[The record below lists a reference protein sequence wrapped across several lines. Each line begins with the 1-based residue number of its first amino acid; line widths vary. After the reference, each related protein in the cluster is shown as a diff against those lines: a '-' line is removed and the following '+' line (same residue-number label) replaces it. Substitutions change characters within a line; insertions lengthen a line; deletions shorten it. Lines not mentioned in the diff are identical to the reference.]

1 MSRARMQLTGYIL
14 GGMARNAE
22 QTRARI
28 LEAATAEFSARGIAG
43 ARVDRIADA
52 AACNKALLYSYFGN
66 KEQLFDA
73 VFAALVA
80 RLVAAHPIDAEHLDE
95 YAGALVD
102 SYVANPELVRLALW
116 DRLERGGAG
125 MRSPALLATDAAK
138 VAAIADAQS
147 AGVVSDRFAADET
160 LAVITVL
167 TSILPLLLDDA
178 SDARVR
184 EVVTSA
190 VARLVG

>member
-1 MSRARMQLTGYIL
+1 
-14 GGMARNAE
+14 MARNADL
-22 QTRARI
+22 TRARI

-80 RLVAAHPIDAEHLDE
+80 RLVAENPIDAAHLDE

-102 SYVANPELVRLALW
+102 SYLASPELVRLALW

-125 MRSPALLATDAAK
+125 MRSPELLATDAAK
-138 VAAIADAQS
+138 VAAIADAQAS
-147 AGVVSDRFAADET
+147 GAVSTRFSPAES
-160 LAVITVL
+160 LAIVTVL
-167 TSILPLLLDDA
+167 ASILPVLLDGA

-184 EVVTSA
+184 EVVTTA
-190 VARLVG
+190 VDRLLG

>member
-1 MSRARMQLTGYIL
+1 MV
-14 GGMARNAE
+14 RNAE
-22 QTRARI
+22 LTRARI
-28 LEAATAEFSARGIAG
+28 LEAATAEFSARGLAG

-80 RLVAAHPIDAEHLDE
+80 RIVTEHPIDAEHLDE
-95 YAGALVD
+95 YAGELVD
-102 SYVANPELVRLALW
+102 SYVERPELVRLALW

-125 MRSPALLATDAAK
+125 MRSPEMLATNAAK
-138 VAAIADAQS
+138 VDAIAGAQAS
-147 AGVVSDRFAADET
+147 GAATTRFGADEVF
-160 LAVITVL
+160 AIVTVL
-167 TSILPLLLDDA
+167 ASILPLVLDDT

-184 EVVTSA
+184 EVVTTA
-190 VARLVG
+190 VARLLG

>member
-1 MSRARMQLTGYIL
+1 
-14 GGMARNAE
+14 MARNAE

-125 MRSPALLATDAAK
+125 MRSPSCWRRMPRRWPPSRTP
-138 VAAIADAQS
+138 S
-147 AGVVSDRFAADET
+147 
-160 LAVITVL
+160 
-167 TSILPLLLDDA
+167 PPA
-178 SDARVR
+178 SSPTGSPPTRP
-184 EVVTSA
+184 SP
-190 VARLVG
+190 

>member
-1 MSRARMQLTGYIL
+1 
-14 GGMARNAE
+14 MARNADL
-22 QTRARI
+22 TRARI

-80 RLVAAHPIDAEHLDE
+80 RLVAENPIDPEHLDE
-95 YAGALVD
+95 YAGELVD
-102 SYVANPELVRLALW
+102 SYVARPELVRLALW

-125 MRSPALLATDAAK
+125 MRSPELLATDAAK
-138 VAAIADAQS
+138 LASIADAQAS
-147 AGVVSDRFAADET
+147 GAVSSRYSPAEA
-160 LAVITVL
+160 LAIVTVL
-167 TSILPLLLDDA
+167 ASILPVLLEGD

-184 EVVTSA
+184 EVVTTA
-190 VARLVG
+190 VARLLS